1 MSVFAKRLKYYI
13 ENSGQTIYSVAITSG
28 VERTMIHRMMKGDRI
43 PTNKNV
49 VMAVARTLLLS
60 PSDTDD
66 LMTAYEIS
74 RRGESAYRQL
84 QHVQQ
89 LLLDC
94 VKPSL
99 LTINPIHP
107 PRKFV
112 LRFKNHHFQSERSP
126 ANHQGKTACKSACPN
141 SAGDGIAK
149 KRRPG
154 LPDSTARLSVPV

>member
-13 ENSGQTIYSVAITSG
+13 ENSGQTIYSVAVTSG

-49 VMAVARTLLLS
+49 VLAVARTLLLS

-84 QHVQQ
+84 QHVQ
-89 LLLDC
+89 
-94 VKPSL
+94 
-99 LTINPIHP
+99 
-107 PRKFV
+107 
-112 LRFKNHHFQSERSP
+112 
-126 ANHQGKTACKSACPN
+126 
-141 SAGDGIAK
+141 
-149 KRRPG
+149 
-154 LPDSTARLSVPV
+154 

>member
-13 ENSGQTIYSVAITSG
+13 ENSGQTIYSVAVTSG

-49 VMAVARTLLLS
+49 VLAVARTLLLS

-94 VKPSL
+94 VK
-99 LTINPIHP
+99 
-107 PRKFV
+107 
-112 LRFKNHHFQSERSP
+112 
-126 ANHQGKTACKSACPN
+126 
-141 SAGDGIAK
+141 
-149 KRRPG
+149 
-154 LPDSTARLSVPV
+154 LPF